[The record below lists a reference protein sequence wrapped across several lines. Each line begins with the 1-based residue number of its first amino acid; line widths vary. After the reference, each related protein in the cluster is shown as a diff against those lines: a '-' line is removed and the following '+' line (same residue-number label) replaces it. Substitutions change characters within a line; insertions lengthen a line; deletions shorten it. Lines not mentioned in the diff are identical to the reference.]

1 MPATTRLLTAA
12 IVATLALSACKK
24 HDEAAPAAEAPAPA
38 AAEPAATPAPAPAAE
53 APADDSEAQ
62 SRQKDIDR
70 ALAEQTL
77 LQDPKG
83 QWATTATS
91 SSQYKTQIDPDG
103 ESTDRGAGAATGAPD
118 AEKPSNDEKGWE
130 PEKADA
136 GIEWLELGYAKP
148 VNATEVRIRQIQTPG
163 SIIKIELI
171 DDAGAKHTVW
181 EGRDDT
187 QYEANEFNWLKKTFE
202 KTGYKAKGVRLTLA
216 TNVEPGHE
224 SIDAVQLIG
233 E

>member
-12 IVATLALSACKK
+12 ILATLALSACKK
-24 HDEAAPAAEAPAPA
+24 HDEAAPAAEASAPA
-38 AAEPAATPAPAPAAE
+38 AAAPAATPAPAPAAE
-53 APADDSEAQ
+53 APADDSEAA
-62 SRQKDIDR
+62 QKQKAIDR

-77 LQDPKG
+77 MQDPKG
-83 QWATTATS
+83 QWATTASAS
-91 SSQYKTQIDPDG
+91 SEYKTLISPG
-103 ESTDRGAGAATGAPD
+103 SESTERSAMAATGAPD
-118 AEKPSNDEKGWE
+118 AETPSREEMGWE

-148 VNATEVRIRQIQTPG
+148 VNATEVRIRQIDTPG

-171 DDAGAKHTVW
+171 DEAGAKHTVW
-181 EGRDDT
+181 QGRDDT
-187 QYEANEFNWLKKTFE
+187 AYEANEFNWLKKSFD
-202 KTGYKAKGVRLTLA
+202 KTAFKAKGVRLTLA
-216 TNVEPGHE
+216 TNAVQGHE